1 MGVAS
6 KAVITHNGKYL
17 LQHRDDKKGIY
28 SPNCWG
34 CFGGMID
41 QKKET
46 AIEGIKRELK
56 EELSID
62 FKILEKLHEGFHEP
76 SGTKNIFFLAMPLNN
91 VNSIKLK
98 EGQNF
103 GWFKTEEL
111 KELKTTW
118 DTRFIFSYLQE
129 NTDLLKKNNIYNKL

>member
-1 MGVAS
+1 
-6 KAVITHNGKYL
+6 
-17 LQHRDDKKGIY
+17 
-28 SPNCWG
+28 
-34 CFGGMID
+34 MI
-41 QKKET
+41 KKET

-76 SGTKNIFFLAMPLNN
+76 SGTKNIFLAMPLNN

-98 EGQNF
+98 EGQNY
-103 GWFKTEEL
+103 GWFKTDEL
-111 KELKTTW
+111 RELKTTW